1 MFARFEL
8 LKKPLLTLALGL
20 AASSSSWAQVPQAGP
35 KQPTDF
41 TRYKTYNVMDEASRH
56 DSASQDLGAN
66 IFDLKRAVTHE
77 MEARGYRLAAQPDL
91 WVNIGIATKERVQTR
106 ETDFRQDGAPYYIG
120 QRNYHWQAQ
129 NVPVG
134 QYEEGTATIDVVD
147 AARQEQ
153 VWQGTTTRVLSR
165 KPDRAA
171 EQIDKGVAKAFE
183 RFPVR
188 PR

>member
-8 LKKPLLTLALGL
+8 LKTLLLGLGLGL
-20 AASSSSWAQVPQAGP
+20 AAGSSSWGQAT
-35 KQPTDF
+35 PTGQKPNVDF
-41 TRYKTYNVMDEASRH
+41 ARYKTYNIMDEATRPDSVSR
-56 DSASQDLGAN
+56 DLGAN

-77 MEARGYRLAAQPDL
+77 MEVRGYRLAAQPDL

-106 ETDFRQDGAPYYIG
+106 QTIYRQDGPYYIG
-120 QRNYHWQAQ
+120 QRNYHWEAQ
-129 NVPVG
+129 DVPVG

-147 AARQEQ
+147 AARQQQ

-165 KPDRAA
+165 KPNRAA

-183 RFPVR
+183 RFPAR